1 MVCWTVI
8 VTTDCEY
15 YTLMVSTL
23 FKVGDGRYSGTERC
37 PNDYTPHLAAQP
49 GPGPL
54 VPNCFSASVP
64 GSSVPKC
71 LCLLRPAPGI
81 AMVQQCLSSRAR
93 RHTRLTAGCKSLP
106 GPARVT
112 ETLYM
117 DQNMVEV
124 TTKFRGSVHNIRRR
138 IYDEDYKWMDIE
150 TQ

>member
-54 VPNCFSASVP
+54 VPNCLSASVL

-81 AMVQQCLSSRAR
+81 GMVQQCLSSRAR

-138 IYDEDYKWMDIE
+138 IYEDYKWIFKHS
-150 TQ
+150 

>member
-23 FKVGDGRYSGTERC
+23 FKVGDTQAPR
-37 PNDYTPHLAAQP
+37 DAQTTTHHTLLLSCRMP

-54 VPNCFSASVP
+54 VPNCLSASVP

-81 AMVQQCLSSRAR
+81 GMAQQCLSSRAR

-117 DQNMVEV
+117 DQNMVEG

-138 IYDEDYKWMDIE
+138 IYGDYKWILKLS
-150 TQ
+150 